1 MTVTA
6 PNDTDLPQAG
16 GSSVDP
22 TRRRTPAAR
31 SLLVVERYGLL
42 VLFVLVLLFFAT
54 YDKTSDTFPTLL
66 NFRNIVGNQSVLAI
80 AGLASIIPLIAGQFD
95 LSVGSIVGISSIGTA
110 AALSRFDAPL
120 LVAVVVGIGIG
131 ALIGLVNGLLVAK
144 VGVNPFITTLGVATV
159 IAGIIQ
165 WYTEGQSIITGI
177 PTSLTDM
184 GRGLWLGLP
193 RTLFFLTAVAVLV
206 WYLLAYTPFGRYL
219 HSVGSNIQ
227 SARLVGLNV
236 DRIVLLS
243 FVLSGTLAGVAGVL
257 QTARQGGG
265 NPQIGPNFLLPAL
278 AAAFLGA
285 TVFRP
290 GRFNV
295 PGTVLAVFFVAISV
309 SGLTLA
315 GVEPWVEPTVQ
326 GTALVAAVALSTV
339 VARRRAARG

>member
-1 MTVTA
+1 MSVTS
-6 PNDTDLPQAG
+6 PNDTNLPQAG
-16 GSSVDP
+16 GNAVDP
-22 TRRRTPAAR
+22 KRRRSPGAR
-31 SLLVVERYGLL
+31 AMAVIERFGLL
-42 VLFVLVLLFFAT
+42 VLFALVVLFFAT
-54 YDKTSDTFPTLL
+54 YSKTSGTFPTVL
-66 NFRNIVGNQSVLAI
+66 NFRNVVGNQSVLAI
-80 AGLASIIPLIAGQFD
+80 AALASIIPLIAGQFD
-95 LSVGSIVGISSIGTA
+95 LSVGSTVGISSIGTA

-120 LVAVVVGIGIG
+120 IVAVVVGIGIG
-131 ALIGLVNGLLVAK
+131 ASIGLLNGTLVAK

-159 IAGIIQ
+159 ISGIIQ

-177 PTSLTDM
+177 PTSLTDL
-184 GRGLWLGLP
+184 GRGQWLGLP
-193 RTLFFLTAVAVLV
+193 RTLFFLTAVALLV
-206 WYLLAYTPFGRYL
+206 AYLLAYTPFGRYL

-243 FVLSGTLAGVAGVL
+243 FVLAGTLAGIAGVL

-278 AAAFLGA
+278 AASFLGA

-295 PGTVLAVFFVAISV
+295 PGTVLAVFFVAVSV

-315 GVEPWVEPTVQ
+315 GVEPWVEPTFQ
-326 GTALVAAVALSTV
+326 GTALVAAVALSTI
-339 VARRRAARG
+339 VARRRAAAG